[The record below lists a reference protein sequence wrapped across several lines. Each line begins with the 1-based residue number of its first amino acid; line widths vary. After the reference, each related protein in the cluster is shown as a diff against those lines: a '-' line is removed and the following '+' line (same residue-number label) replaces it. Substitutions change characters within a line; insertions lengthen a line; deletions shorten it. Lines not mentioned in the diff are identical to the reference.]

1 MQSLSLPEAQ
11 KLVLLSQG
19 LLSQELKGQAYQR
32 TLQAMSN
39 LGYVQIDTISV
50 VQRAHHH
57 TLWSRN
63 PKYQLDHL
71 DKMLRDKHIYEYWSH
86 AASFLSMKD
95 FRFSLPRK
103 QAIKSGQQK
112 HWFRKDKQ
120 LMRTILGRI
129 TSEGPLMAK
138 DFESE
143 VTKTTGWESKPTK
156 QALEMLYMQG
166 DLMISERRNFHKV
179 YDITERV
186 LPSSVDTSLPTVN
199 EHARFLIQ
207 EYIDKHGLGQLKEIT
222 YLLKDVK
229 TTVKIALNEML
240 EEGEVVEVSAGN
252 ERYYTTNQ
260 TLSLLNCKLKR
271 KQAKILSPF
280 DNFLI
285 QRARIKHLFNFD
297 YLLECYTPV
306 AKRQYGYFCLPIL
319 WSGKLVGRVDC
330 KAHRSASRLEV
341 VSLHLELSHKDSEA
355 FREAFHLEL
364 ERFARFNQVDTINDY
379 QDAIYYK

>member
-11 KLVLLSQG
+11 KLALLSQG

-32 TLQAMSN
+32 TLKAMSN

-71 DKMLRDKHIYEYWSH
+71 DKMLKEKHIYEYWSH

-103 QAIKSGQQK
+103 HAIKSDQQK

-120 LMRTILGRI
+120 LMKAILDRI

-166 DLMISERRNFHKV
+166 DLMIFERRNFHKV

-186 LPSSVDTSLPTVN
+186 LPSSVDTSLPTAN

-207 EYIDKHGLGQLKEIT
+207 EYLNKHGLGQLKEIT

-229 TTVKIALNEML
+229 PTVKVALNEML
-240 EEGEVVEVSAGN
+240 EEGEVVEVTAGD

-260 TLSLLNCKLKR
+260 TLSLLNFKLKR

-306 AKRQYGYFCLPIL
+306 AKRQYGYFSLPIL
-319 WSGKLVGRVDC
+319 WNGKLVGRVDC
-330 KAHRSASRLEV
+330 KAHRLASRLDV
-341 VSLHLELSHKDSEA
+341 ISLHLEPSHKDSEA
-355 FREAFHLEL
+355 FREAFRLEL

>member
-1 MQSLSLPEAQ
+1 MIQSLSLLEAQ
-11 KLVLLSQG
+11 KLALLSQG

-32 TLQAMSN
+32 TLKAMSN

-63 PKYQLDHL
+63 PNYQLDHL
-71 DKMLRDKHIYEYWSH
+71 DKMLKEKHIYEYWSH

-103 QAIKSGQQK
+103 HAIKSDQQK

-120 LMRTILGRI
+120 LMKAILDRI

-186 LPSSVDTSLPTVN
+186 LPSSVDTSLPTAN

-207 EYIDKHGLGQLKEIT
+207 EYLNKHGLGQLKEIT

-229 TTVKIALNEML
+229 PTVKVALNEML
-240 EEGEVVEVSAGN
+240 EEGEVVEVTAGD

-260 TLSLLNCKLKR
+260 TLSLLNFKLKR

-306 AKRQYGYFCLPIL
+306 AKRQYGYFSLPIL
-319 WSGKLVGRVDC
+319 WNGNWWVGLIVKPTGQR
-330 KAHRSASRLEV
+330 
-341 VSLHLELSHKDSEA
+341 
-355 FREAFHLEL
+355 
-364 ERFARFNQVDTINDY
+364 QG
-379 QDAIYYK
+379 